1 MEKEND
7 EGNIE
12 YKLKVI
18 HTESKRLQELTSQ
31 MSYRLN
37 EGSGECIYILGVN
50 DTGDM
55 VGIDD
60 DDYKISL
67 ENITNFAKANDSS
80 IINISKKEI
89 DEDKYIYELLIREHI
104 ENKYIDIKV
113 AVAGN
118 VDSGKSTFIGVMIT
132 GKNDNGRG
140 TTRLAVF
147 NYPHEIKTGRTSS
160 ISHQILG
167 FDNKGEIVNYDSLHK
182 LDWTEIV
189 KRSSKIISFFDLA
202 GHEKYLKT
210 TILGLSSSIPDLCF
224 ITVGANMG
232 LTRMTKEHIFLCV
245 MLNIP
250 FSIIITKIDICKNRE
265 SVMDDTILQIKKL
278 LKLPGI
284 RRITYKI
291 NDKEDVILVSKNK
304 NQNSIVPLFFISNVT
319 GEGIPLVKQY
329 LNFINKHKEN
339 KHNQDKNIEFH
350 IDTIFFVTGVGT
362 VVGGHLKYGTIK
374 NGDKLYLGP
383 YNTNNTYEPFQVKS
397 IHCKRTLVSEVRA
410 SCYVCLCLKKVLR
423 KNIRK
428 GQVLLG
434 ESTPKNAVF
443 EFDADISVLKSH
455 STTIKEGYEPIVHAS
470 TIRQVAKIIKINTK
484 ISSKKNED
492 SRDDSIL
499 RTGDKGNIKFRFK
512 KRKEFVKEGYK
523 ILLAEGRIKIVGIIT
538 KIY

>member
-1 MEKEND
+1 MDREQE

-12 YKLKVI
+12 YKLKII
-18 HTESKRLQELTSQ
+18 HKDKKRLQELTSQ
-31 MSYRLN
+31 MAYRLN
-37 EGSGECIYILGVN
+37 EGSGECIYILGVS

-55 VGIDD
+55 VGINEEE
-60 DDYKISL
+60 YTISL
-67 ENITNFAKANDSS
+67 ENLKQFALANDSH
-80 IINISKKEI
+80 IINISKKKIE
-89 DEDKYIYELLIREHI
+89 EENRYIYEILIREHI

-113 AVAGN
+113 AIAGN

-140 TTRLAVF
+140 MSRLSVF
-147 NYPHEIKTGRTSS
+147 NYPHEIKSGRTSS

-167 FDNKGEIVNYDSLHK
+167 FDHIGNIVNYDSMHK
-182 LDWTEIV
+182 LDWNEIV

-265 SVMDDTILQIKKL
+265 SVMEETIQEVKKL

-284 RRITYKI
+284 RRIAYKI
-291 NDKEDVILVSKNK
+291 NDIDDIMLVSKNK
-304 NQNSIVPLFFISNVT
+304 NQNSLVPLFFTSNVT
-319 GEGIPLVKQY
+319 GEGLPLVKHY
-329 LNFINKHKEN
+329 LNFINKQKDN
-339 KHNQDKNIEFH
+339 KNNQDKNVEFH

-362 VVGGHLKYGTIK
+362 VLGGHLKYGTIK

-383 YNTNNTYEPFQVKS
+383 NNNLYEPYTVKS
-397 IHCKRTLVSEVRA
+397 IHCKRTLVTEIKA
-410 SCYVCLCLKKVLR
+410 SCYVCLCLKKLIK

-434 ESTPKNAVF
+434 ESTPKNSVL

-455 STTIKEGYEPIVHAS
+455 STTIKVGYEPILHVS
-470 TIRQVAKIIKINTK
+470 TIRQAAKIIQINNKITT
-484 ISSKKNED
+484 KKNVT
-492 SRDDSIL
+492 DDLIL
-499 RTGDKGNIKFRFK
+499 RTGDKGNVRFK
-512 KRKEFVKEGYK
+512 FKQRREYIKEGYK
-523 ILLAEGRIKIVGIIT
+523 ILLVEGKLKIIGIIT